1 MTTVGPTESVMWQKQ
16 LSLPKAKMSDQAIND
31 KYESGEQR
39 IVTEANREKLPT
51 LVEQLKK
58 PGYMELRPFYQRRKR
73 WDAERQSRLIE
84 SFIMNVPVPPIFLFE
99 RNFNSYEVMDGQ
111 QRITAIREFY
121 ENKLKLSGLERW
133 PELNGRT
140 YQQLPSKIRAGIDRR
155 SISSVVLL
163 KESAPDEEEAMLLRQ
178 LVFERLNT
186 GGVKLT
192 HQEIRNALY
201 QSKFNDLL
209 LELARGDAFRDCW
222 GIPAVTEAEEV
233 APSDELLENAMYRK
247 MGDIELVLRF
257 FALRHVQNFS
267 GGIQT
272 FMTRYTIRAQHFTDA
287 DLGVLR
293 ELFEWTFG
301 MANRIFGDLVFRPY
315 LLTKHKWARLPHRA
329 FYDAVM
335 VGLSRHT
342 DSEQNLMAKSVQIIE
357 KTQELFETH
366 ASGTFTG
373 RGNSRK
379 DIENRIDL
387 FDQMLDSV
395 LRA

>member
-1 MTTVGPTESVMWQKQ
+1 MWQKQ
-16 LSLPKAKMSDQAIND
+16 LSLPKARLSDQAIND

-84 SFIMNVPVPPIFLFE
+84 SFIMNVPVPPVFLFE

-111 QRITAIREFY
+111 QRITAISEFY
-121 ENKLKLSGLERW
+121 ENKLKLTGLERW

-163 KESAPDEEEAMLLRQ
+163 KESAPDEEEAQLLRQ

-186 GGVKLT
+186 GGVKLA

-209 LELARGDAFRDCW
+209 LELAKTDAFRECW
-222 GIPAVTEAEEV
+222 GIPAVTETEEA
-233 APSDELLENAMYRK
+233 APSDDLLQNPMYK
-247 MGDIELVLRF
+247 QMGDIELILRF

-267 GGIQT
+267 GGMQT
-272 FMTRYTIRAQHFTDA
+272 FLTRYTIRAQQFTDG
-287 DLGVLR
+287 DLAVLR
-293 ELFEWTFG
+293 RLFNWTFET
-301 MANRIFGDLVFRPY
+301 ANYVFGELVFRPY
-315 LLTKHKWARLPHRA
+315 LLKKKRWARSPHKA

-342 DSEQNLMAKSVQIIE
+342 ESEADLILNSEQIVE
-357 KTQELFETH
+357 KTRALFETH
-366 ASGTFTG
+366 SSGTFTG
-373 RGNSRK
+373 RGNSKK

-387 FDQMLDSV
+387 FDQMLNSV
-395 LRA
+395 LLP